1 MPLSPK
7 AQVIISTYT
16 SKELRRKLKY
26 GLMTN
31 EIAKSSEE
39 MKEGKIKK
47 NKKRQKPIKIEIFM
61 KWKVRSHNIQ
71 RLAQSLF
78 LSPNN

>member
-39 MKEGKIKK
+39 MKEGKRK
-47 NKKRQKPIKIEIFM
+47 KKRQKPIKIEIFM